1 MVSTPFRC
9 SRFLCYL
16 ALFAAITSNL
26 ALAQSQPTFRL
37 TQPYDSA
44 RRVTLKGNVH
54 PLAQS
59 RYDQGAVPDSFPA
72 ERMLLLL
79 QRSPAREAALRQFIQ
94 SAHRLGSPSYH
105 KWLKPEQFGKL
116 YGPDDSDIATV
127 TAWLQSHGFSVARV
141 SKGKTAIEFSGNA
154 GQLREAFNTEIHTYL
169 INGEEHHANDRDPQI
184 PAALAPVVAGITPMN
199 DFHPKSYVKVLG
211 QALYDRST
219 HKLVPQWTFP
229 SGSDLLDFGPGDFAL
244 QYDLNPLYTAGVTG
258 SGVTI
263 GIIGASNVDPTVVAT
278 YRSFFGL
285 PASQLN
291 VVIDGEDPGQNYAV
305 VESYLDVELSGAVA
319 PGATINLYTSAGTS
333 LQYGLNLAA
342 QRAVDDDVATVLSTS
357 YGGCEQNLGSAG
369 NQFWAALWEQ
379 AAAQGQ
385 TSFVSAGDGG
395 PAGCDNFDTA
405 QVAQDGIAVNGIA
418 STPWNVAVGGTDF
431 YYSSYNGSASA
442 QQSQLE
448 TYWDTVPT
456 LFPTTSLLQ
465 RVPEQPWNEPFGLNI
480 STGGVY
486 NPNSS
491 TIVAGSGGPS
501 SCSTGVEG
509 SNGTYSS
516 CTGGY
521 AKPAWQSGTGVP
533 ADGARDLPDVSLFA
547 AAGENDSFSPICT
560 FAGECI
566 VSDGDLTITVVGGTS
581 VSSPAM
587 AGIMALVNQKYG
599 AQGQANFTLYPLAAQ
614 HPSAFHDVTVGSNV
628 VPCQPG
634 SPNCTLSTVN
644 DNTKGFYTLGGY
656 YAGPGY
662 DLATGLGSVDANLLV
677 NYWDSLT
684 FKPTTT
690 TLSLSSTTF
699 THGTPVDV
707 NVDVTGSGGTPSGD
721 VALVSTA
728 SPASDTGLGEV
739 TLKSGAGSATVNN
752 LPGGQYQVTARYAGD
767 SVFATSRSTPIAL
780 NVAAENSTVSLSGNT
795 YNYGSNSFTPLSN
808 GGSYPYGTYIAI
820 DAQPRGVNAAQ
831 GSLDGIATGTL
842 TFADTASSGSTS
854 SGALNL
860 DRTGFAEWVPSAG
873 FSVGTHNLSAS
884 YSGDA
889 SFNASSSSTPLGFT
903 ITKIAPG
910 INLYV
915 GPVLAFRTTT
925 TIGLGTATTL
935 TLIVGITAVA
945 APPTGTATFYLG
957 NTVLGT
963 ATLGPPPY
971 YNPSVSAAS
980 LTVNNLPLGT
990 DSVTAS
996 YSGDVNYDSGT
1007 SNNSVSVV
1015 VMQPATVTASAN
1027 PASLNPLQNFTVTA
1041 NVSGVNGL
1049 PAPTGAVG
1057 FYAYGPGGSWSA
1069 SGTLVNGSASF
1080 TFGGGGYWSP
1090 GTVSVV
1096 VGYGGDST
1104 YAPADVVVP
1113 VTITTPFTMSTTP
1126 VVIATPG
1133 ATTGNTST
1141 ITVTPA
1147 SGFTGGVYF
1156 ACTLE
1161 YYPGGAQHIPT
1172 CSIPSS
1178 VNVTGTSP
1186 VTATMTINSTPSTTA
1201 ALNPL
1206 RSGPRWLAAQV
1217 GTVMAAFFLGGIPA
1231 RRRGRRR
1238 LASFLVVVAL
1248 IAGLA
1253 GCGGG
1258 GSGSGGGG
1266 TPVPGTTPGTYTFMV
1281 EGSFTATIGTSQ
1293 PQIAMVN
1300 VTIQ

>member
-1 MVSTPFRC
+1 VSTPFRC
-9 SRFLCYL
+9 SRFLSYL
-16 ALFAAITSNL
+16 PLFAAIASNL

-37 TQPYDSA
+37 TQPYDGA

-72 ERMLLLL
+72 ERVLLLL

-94 SAHRLGSPSYH
+94 SAHTLGSPGYH
-105 KWLKPEQFGKL
+105 KWLKPEQFGEL
-116 YGPDDSDIATV
+116 YGPDDSAVATV
-127 TAWLQSHGFSVARV
+127 TAWLQSQGFSVARV
-141 SKGKTAIEFSGNA
+141 SQGKTAIEFSGNA

-169 INGEEHHANDRDPQI
+169 INGEEHHANNRDPQI
-184 PAALAPVVAGITPMN
+184 PSALAPVIAGITPMN

-211 QALYDRST
+211 QALYDRSR
-219 HKLVPQWTFP
+219 HELVPQWTFP
-229 SGSDLLDFGPGDFAL
+229 SGADLLDFGPGDFAL

-285 PASQLN
+285 PASALN
-291 VVIDGEDPGQNYAV
+291 VVIDGEDPGQNDAV
-305 VESYLDVELSGAVA
+305 VESYLDVEVSGAVA

-357 YGGCEQNLGSAG
+357 YGACEQNLGSAG
-369 NQFWAALWEQ
+369 NQFWASLWEQ

-405 QVAQDGIAVNGIA
+405 QMAQDGIAVNGIA
-418 STPWNVAVGGTDF
+418 STPWNVAMGGTDF
-431 YYSSYNGSASA
+431 YYSSYNGSAPA

-547 AAGENDSFSPICT
+547 AAGENDSFTPICT

-656 YAGPGY
+656 YAAPGY

-699 THGTPVDV
+699 AHGTPV
-707 NVDVTGSGGTPSGD
+707 NVSVGVTGSGGTPSGD

-728 SPASDTGLGEV
+728 GPASNKGLGEV

-767 SVFATSRSTPIAL
+767 SVFATSRSTPVTV

-795 YNYGSNSFTPLSN
+795 YNYGSNSFTPVSN
-808 GGSYPYGTYIAI
+808 GGSYTYGTYIVI
-820 DAQPRGVNAAQ
+820 DAQPRGVNAPQ
-831 GSLDGIATGTL
+831 GSLDGIATGTM
-842 TFADTASSGSTS
+842 TFADTASSGKTS

-860 DRTGFAEWVPSAG
+860 DRTGFAEWLPASG
-873 FSVGTHNLSAS
+873 FAVGTHNMNAS

-889 SFNASSSSTPLGFT
+889 SFNASSSPTPLNFT
-903 ITKIAPG
+903 ITKIAPSISIG
-910 INLYV
+910 IGPNLA
-915 GPVLAFRTTT
+915 LTT
-925 TIGLGTATTL
+925 TIGYGTATTL

-990 DSVTAS
+990 DSITAS

-1007 SNNSVSVV
+1007 SSNSVSVY

-1027 PASLNPLQNFTVTA
+1027 PASLNPVQNFTVTA

-1057 FYAYGPGGSWSA
+1057 FYAYGPGGDWIA

-1080 TFGGGGYWSP
+1080 TFTGPYWNP
-1090 GTVSVV
+1090 GTVLVN
-1096 VGYGGDST
+1096 VGYSGDST
-1104 YAPADVVVP
+1104 YAPTTVVVP
-1113 VTITTPFTMSTTP
+1113 VTITNPFTLSTTQ
-1126 VVIATPG
+1126 VVIAAPG

-1147 SGFTGGVYF
+1147 NGFTGGVYF
-1156 ACTLE
+1156 SCTIT
-1161 YYPGGAQHIPT
+1161 YYPGGAQHLPT
-1172 CSIPSS
+1172 CSIPNSI
-1178 VNVTGTSP
+1178 NVMGTSP
-1186 VTATMTINSTPSTTA
+1186 VTATMTINSTPSSTA
-1201 ALNPL
+1201 ALHPL
-1206 RSGPRWLAAQV
+1206 RSGPRWFAAQV
-1217 GTVMAAFFLGGIPA
+1217 GTVVAAFFLVGMPT
-1231 RRRGRRR
+1231 RRRGRHRR
-1238 LASFLVVVAL
+1238 ASFLVVVAL

-1258 GSGSGGGG
+1258 GSGSGGGN
-1266 TPVPGTTPGTYTFMV
+1266 PVPGTTPGTYTFMV
-1281 EGSFTATIGTSQ
+1281 EGSFTATIGASQ